1 MLRKH
6 KGIQLLHRM
15 VSGVGRQKWWIL
27 FVRGWSGMW
36 CECEVSILQLFDL
49 FDLLGRDNVHWN
61 MPTFHMMLTWTL
73 RKCVT
78 PSRPHWTSHLPSS
91 RTSTWVW
98 DATETVEESPPL
110 VYPFH
115 IFFMGI
121 PRRPSPVAA
130 KAGLPAA
137 GWHFVNQHGFVYQVP
152 DCHDP
157 GETVSNES

>member
-61 MPTFHMMLTWTL
+61 MPTFHIDADLNASKVRDSLQAT
-73 RKCVT
+73 
-78 PSRPHWTSHLPSS
+78 HWTSHLPSS
-91 RTSTWVW
+91 RTSTWS
-98 DATETVEESPPL
+98 ETRQRQLKNPL

-115 IFFMGI
+115 IFSHFFMGI

-137 GWHFVNQHGFVYQVP
+137 GWHFVNQHGFVY
-152 DCHDP
+152 
-157 GETVSNES
+157 